1 MNPSL
6 AKLRINPVRL
16 AVGLVGSLAIFAGA
30 DMALAIERFDFAVV
44 TPIAGDKTTGKVT
57 NLQSG
62 DLLVSGDAFRIE
74 FRAHTSGALDV
85 KVQSAQGE
93 EIALTKGRRV
103 EPGMRLSLPAA
114 GEWYFLDDHTGVER
128 LQISLSGDFGRESTE
143 HRIRHVSQDFFTA
156 GQAFADAQNDG
167 SAPKFS
173 GAPTATPGDPYDKT
187 LVRTLDRAPKLI
199 STYRSALEGAAKPG
213 VSGTRGVTEAR
224 LYKQLSPGVV
234 LIVTD
239 GGLGTGSIIGEDGRI
254 ITNWHVVG
262 DKESVGIVFKPPFGE
277 EVKPSDVYTGL
288 VEKVDPVLDLAL
300 VRVVDPPE
308 SLTVLELGEMRDVEV
323 GADVHAIGHPTGEGW
338 TYTKGFISQL
348 RPNYQWPN
356 ALGFMHQASVIQTQT
371 PISPGSSGSPLINE
385 SYKIIGINSF
395 KKRGEALNFAV
406 SVADVR
412 GFLEAPGKPTV
423 MRDAEPE
430 SCEPRRDNRDV
441 DGDGRIDRVRLD
453 TTCDG
458 RIDLVIV
465 DEDGDGESDYA
476 LADRDADGKPDV
488 KMVSS
493 EGDGRFDL
501 WLFDSN
507 GDGRYDTVGHDRDL
521 DGNLDRYTRG

>member
-1 MNPSL
+1 MIPSL
-6 AKLRINPVRL
+6 AKLRINPFRL
-16 AVGLVGSLAIFAGA
+16 AGGLVGSLALLVAA
-30 DMALAIERFDFAVV
+30 DMALAVERFDFVVV

-74 FRAHTSGALDV
+74 FQARAAGSLDV
-85 KVQSAQGE
+85 RVQSAQGE
-93 EIALTKGRRV
+93 EIALTESRKV
-103 EPGMRLSLPAA
+103 EPGTRVSLPAA
-114 GEWYFLDDHTGVER
+114 GEWYLLDDHTGVEQ
-128 LQISLSGDFGRESTE
+128 LQISLSGDFGRESAE
-143 HRIRHVSQDFFTA
+143 HRIRHVSQDFFKVS
-156 GQAFADAQNDG
+156 QAFDPALSGGPSGPQGDG
-167 SAPKFS
+167 
-173 GAPTATPGDPYDKT
+173 YDEA

-199 STYRSALEGAAKPG
+199 SAYRDALDGAAKPG
-213 VSGTRGVTEAR
+213 VSGTRGVKEAK
-224 LYKQLSPGVV
+224 LYKQLAPGVV

-239 GGLGTGSIIGEDGRI
+239 GGLGTGSVIGEDGRI

-262 DKESVGIVFKPPFGE
+262 DVESVGIIFKPPFGE
-277 EVKPSDVYTGL
+277 EVKPSDVRTGL

-308 SLTVLELGEMRDVEV
+308 SLTVLELGEMQDVEV

-348 RPNYQWPN
+348 RPNYEWPN
-356 ALGFMHQASVIQTQT
+356 ASGFMHQASVIQTQT

-406 SVADVR
+406 SVAEVR

-423 MRDAEPE
+423 MRDEAPE
-430 SCEPRRDNRDV
+430 TCEPRRDNRDV
-441 DGDGRIDRVRLD
+441 DGDGRVDRVRLD

-465 DEDGDGESDYA
+465 DEDGDGKSDYA

-507 GDGRYDTVGHDRDL
+507 GDGRYDTVGQDRDL